1 MTTELHILALA
12 GLLQVAQILLY
23 TVVGNMQIDS
33 KTVFGPRD
41 NIGKLPIA
49 TGRLDRI
56 IKNHTEGL
64 VMFAIAVIVVTLT
77 DQSSETTRIC
87 AHVYLVAR
95 LLYLPAYLQG
105 LAPWRSLIWVAGFS
119 ATALMLIAALI

>member
-1 MTTELHILALA
+1 MTTELHILTLA
-12 GLLQVAQILLY
+12 ALLQVAQILLY
-23 TVVGNMQIDS
+23 TVVGNLQVDP
-33 KTVFGPRD
+33 KKVFGPRD
-41 NIGKLPIA
+41 DIGKLPIA

-64 VMFAIAVIVVTLT
+64 VMYAVAAIVVTLT
-77 DQSSETTRIC
+77 DQSSEMTRIC

-95 LLYLPAYLQG
+95 LLYVPAYLQG

-119 ATALMLIAALI
+119 ATALMLIAALL